1 MPGSQFFRGLK
12 PVFTRRSFG
21 TVPALPKLVSE
32 CGDIAL
38 FDLVSDHVGG
48 VLDPGQL
55 MLLLCVQVSLIGVL
69 KGLSGAFVTRHVS
82 FLSVALGAAAMGVA
96 GKVAVLGRYL
106 L

>member
-12 PVFTRRSFG
+12 PVLFRRSFRAA
-21 TVPALPKLVSE
+21 PALPKLVSE

-38 FDLVSDHVGG
+38 FDLVSDHFGG
-48 VLDPGQL
+48 VLDPGRL

-69 KGLSGAFVTRHVS
+69 KGLSGAFVTRQVIS
-82 FLSVALGAAAMGVA
+82 FSVALGAAAMGVG
-96 GKVAVLGRYL
+96 GKVTVLGRYL